1 MPGNLKSPDVMK
13 KYLYILFA
21 TVLLSA
27 CSASRSSLTYFEDF
41 DENVRTFQVDTAR
54 LVIAPHDELLISVT
68 SFVPEATAQYNLPP
82 TNISTAE
89 NTQLATAYTMST
101 YVVNEQGYID
111 IPSIGQMKVEG
122 MTTTEL
128 TDSLINRISGE
139 VVDPNVRV
147 QLVNFAINV
156 MGEVKNPGRFK
167 LNSQRVSIL
176 DAIAMAGDMTEYGRR
191 DAVVLIREADGKRS
205 IHKLNLN
212 SAEILDSPYYYL
224 QQNDIVYIE
233 PNNIKQANSK
243 YNQNNAYKLS
253 LTSTIVSAVSVIA
266 SLIIALVIK

>member
-1 MPGNLKSPDVMK
+1 MK